1 MLVGIFINL
10 TVLVQLFIVA
20 SIPLLIGTFGMLLIF
35 YRVFHPWV
43 SEGISV
49 GFEPSREKHE
59 HMMEDIYS
67 LGDGENE
74 ALGKNFETE
83 KASSLLHDNAY
94 GKINS
99 NLYQKFL
106 ILVQF
111 LKSS

>member
-1 MLVGIFINL
+1 
-10 TVLVQLFIVA
+10 
-20 SIPLLIGTFGMLLIF
+20 MLLIF

-67 LGDGENE
+67 LEDGENE
-74 ALGKNFETE
+74 ALSKNFETE
-83 KASSLLHDNAY
+83 KASSLHDNAY

-111 LKSS
+111 NNSS